1 MSDNTAVSEKDLP
14 AIPMPT
20 YVNAPETLEDAVQ
33 RILQVE
39 MLLEDMSRAA
49 EIAAITGQFNII
61 EGFRTSAEEYLKG
74 KIQIEQPDMG
84 EFKLTV
90 VSGKVSEETAKQLS
104 DKLNDA
110 KA

>member
-1 MSDNTAVSEKDLP
+1 LP
-14 AIPMPT
+14 GIPMPT

-39 MLLEDMSRAA
+39 MLLEDLSRAA
-49 EIAAITGQFNII
+49 EIASITGQYNIV
-61 EGFRTSAEEYLKG
+61 EGFRSSADEYLKG

-90 VSGKVSEETAKQLS
+90 IEGKISDDTAKQLS
-104 DKLNDA
+104 DKINNA

>member
-20 YVNAPETLEDAVQ
+20 YVNAPETLEDAVE
-33 RILQVE
+33 RLLHVE

-61 EGFRTSAEEYLKG
+61 EGFRTSADEYLKG

-84 EFKLTV
+84 DFKLTV
-90 VSGKVSEETAKQLS
+90 ITDDKTEKETK
-104 DKLNDA
+104 
-110 KA
+110 